1 MPTYGASAVSRAHA
15 GAAWDVWIDVARWSE
30 AEHIESARI
39 DGEFRPGAVITSKAR
54 GLPRSTL
61 KVTQVEPPALWVDES
76 RSPGV
81 RMTFD
86 HVIEPTP
93 DGTMLTERMPTA
105 TFRLGT
111 GGPML
116 PEALATAAFRLV
128 TVEPDARFV
137 SEVKMPGGRLR
148 FEHVVEPNERGT

>member
-30 AEHIESARI
+30 SEHIKSARI

-54 GLPRSTL
+54 GLPGGTL
-61 KVTQVEPPALWVDES
+61 KVTRVEPSALWVDES
-76 RSPGV
+76 TSPGV

-93 DGTMLTERMPTA
+93 AGTVLTERA
-105 TFRLGT
+105 TIRGPLTPLIAPLVRRRL
-111 GGPML
+111 
-116 PEALATAAFRLV
+116 EALFAASVAHVARTA
-128 TVEPDARFV
+128 E
-137 SEVKMPGGRLR
+137 
-148 FEHVVEPNERGT
+148 